1 MFFIYITTNK
11 RNGTLYTGHT
21 DELGRRINEHKG
33 KADNG
38 FLAKHG
44 CDKLVWFETH
54 EERQGAFVRERQI
67 KKWERR
73 RKLEAIETLNPFGS
87 ICTMILHMTM
97 CMPIQ
102 DDMRMRNIKLCGQSF

>member
-38 FLAKHG
+38 FSAKHG

-73 RKLEAIETLNPFGS
+73 WKLEAIETQNPFWRD
-87 ICTMILHMTM
+87 LY
-97 CMPIQ
+97 
-102 DDMRMRNIKLCGQSF
+102 DDLTHDNVYADARRYENAKY